1 MVNLRKAIPRLTR
14 IVGSKIR
21 VYCNRMHS
29 LNLNA
34 PEFKQAPHT
43 LLTQAREAGPF
54 ALVKVPLFG
63 PIRSALT
70 HEAAQTVL
78 KDAEQFAVNARNAGH
93 RKPFGLPFMPKSFR
107 LLAENILALDDP
119 DHQRIRRLADT
130 PFRRAA
136 IETRRDSVAVLV
148 DALLDRVADQRESE
162 IDLTEAIFRPLPVQV
177 ITHLLGMTDAAKERL
192 ITIMSGFTSSS
203 STLGI
208 LRALSGMGG
217 VIKQLRAEIES
228 ARRDPRPGLLSELIE
243 AEAEGGKMSEDELV
257 SLVLVLFVAGH
268 ETTTNLLSAG
278 LYDLQT
284 QPGAWQSAR
293 TLDADGWRVAVDE
306 LMRFSVPVHMTK
318 PRFVIHD
325 TEIAGEAFKRGDKVM
340 AVLGAANLDPAV
352 FDQPLTLDL
361 ARRPNRHMG
370 WGGGPHI
377 CLGLHMAK
385 METEVTLSKIA
396 ERWPNLA
403 LGADLKWSK
412 RLGVRGLE
420 KMPVRLTG

>member
-1 MVNLRKAIPRLTR
+1 MRHALRDYAVTMRKLDLHTPD
-14 IVGSKIR
+14 
-21 VYCNRMHS
+21 
-29 LNLNA
+29 
-34 PEFKQAPHT
+34 FKVAPHVA
-43 LLTQAREAGPF
+43 LTEAREAGPF

-63 PIRSALT
+63 SIRAALT
-70 HEAAQTVL
+70 HEAVQAVL
-78 KDAEQFAVNARNAGH
+78 KDSDRFAVNARNAGH
-93 RKPFGLPFMPKSFR
+93 KKPFGFPFMPKSFR

-136 IETRRDSVAVLV
+136 IETRRESVSALV
-148 DALLDRVADQRESE
+148 EDLLERVSQQNTPEAD
-162 IDLTEAIFRPLPVQV
+162 LAEAIFRPLPVQV
-177 ITHLLGMTDAAKERL
+177 ITHLLGMTEAAKERL
-192 ITIMSGFTSSS
+192 IKIMSGFASTSS
-203 STLGI
+203 TFGI

-217 VIKQLRAEIES
+217 VVKQLRAEIEA
-228 ARRDPRPGLLSELIE
+228 ARRDPRPGLLSELIQ
-243 AEAEGGKMSEDELV
+243 AESEGGQMSEDELV

-284 QPGAWQSAR
+284 QPGVWETAK

-325 TEIAGEAFKRGDKVM
+325 TEIAGERFERGDKVM
-340 AVLGAANLDPAV
+340 AVLSAANLDSAV
-352 FDQPLTLDL
+352 FDDPLTLDL
-361 ARRPNRHMG
+361 ARRPNRHTG

-377 CLGLHMAK
+377 CLGLHLAK
-385 METEVTLSKIA
+385 MEAEVALAKIV
-396 ERWPNLA
+396 ERWPNLT
-403 LGADLKWSK
+403 LGEGLKWSK

-420 KMPVRLTG
+420 KMPVRLAS

>member
-1 MVNLRKAIPRLTR
+1 MRKLD
-14 IVGSKIR
+14 
-21 VYCNRMHS
+21 
-29 LNLNA
+29 LNTLS
-34 PEFKQAPHT
+34 FKAAPHAA
-43 LLTQAREAGPF
+43 LTEAREDGPF
-54 ALVKVPLFG
+54 ARVKVPLFG
-63 PIRSALT
+63 PIRAALT
-70 HEAAQTVL
+70 HEAVQAVL
-78 KDAEQFAVNARNAGH
+78 KESDRFAVNARNAGH
-93 RKPFGLPFMPKSFR
+93 RKAFGFPFLPKSFR

-136 IETRRDSVAVLV
+136 IETRRDSVATLV
-148 DALLDRVADQRESE
+148 DGLLDQVAEKPSPV
-162 IDLTEAIFRPLPVQV
+162 DLTEHVFRPLPVQV

-192 ITIMSGFTSSS
+192 ITIMSGLTASS

-217 VIKQLRAEIES
+217 VVKQLRAEIEA
-228 ARRDPRPGLLSELIE
+228 ARRDPRPGLLSELIQ
-243 AEAEGGKMSEDELV
+243 AEAEGGQMSEDELI

-284 QPGAWQSAR
+284 QPGAWDTAK
-293 TLDADGWRVAVDE
+293 TLDGDGWRVAVDE

-325 TEIAGEAFKRGDKVM
+325 TEIAGEAFNRGDKVI

-352 FDQPLTLDL
+352 FDQPLALDL
-361 ARRPNRHMG
+361 ARRPNRHTG

-377 CLGLHMAK
+377 CLGLHLAK
-385 METEVTLSKIA
+385 LETEVTLSKIV
-396 ERWPNLA
+396 ERWPNLS
-403 LGADLKWSK
+403 LGGGLKWSK

-420 KMPVRLTG
+420 RMPVHLRG